1 MHQVE
6 QRTFLPHMRIDQL
19 PFPHDY
25 FWSYRPDADLPEE
38 IVAEKILVYG
48 DISAIVQLEKLLG
61 RDRLAGTWKKRL
73 AGRRQYAK
81 LNALLE
87 VLYG

>member
-1 MHQVE
+1 
-6 QRTFLPHMRIDQL
+6 MRIDKL

-25 FWSYRPDADLPEE
+25 FWSYRSDADLPEE

-48 DISAIVQLEKLLG
+48 DISAIVQLEKMLG
-61 RDRLAGTWKKRL
+61 RKRLAGTWKKRL
-73 AGRRQYAK
+73 AGRRQFAK

-87 VLYG
+87 VFYG

>member
-1 MHQVE
+1 
-6 QRTFLPHMRIDQL
+6 MRIDQL
-19 PFPHDY
+19 PFARDF

-38 IVAEKILVYG
+38 VVVERILLYG
-48 DISAIVQLEKLLG
+48 DAADIVRLEKLLG
-61 RDRLAGTWKKRL
+61 RQRLAATWKKRL
-73 AGRRQYAK
+73 AGRRQYEK

>member
-1 MHQVE
+1 MPA
-6 QRTFLPHMRIDQL
+6 TMRIDRL
-19 PFPHDY
+19 TFPHNY

-38 IVAEKILVYG
+38 IVAEKILIYG
-48 DISAIVQLEKLLG
+48 DISDIVQLEKLLG
-61 RDRLAGTWKKRL
+61 REWLAGTWQKRL

-87 VLYG
+87 VIYG